1 MASYLELFYNYHI
14 VAIFKVKKKNLHRL
28 LESEHFVE
36 VGVVCTNFMEK
47 TFSLE
52 CFELYNIS
60 VEPWG
65 KAKA

>member
-1 MASYLELFYNYHI
+1 M
-14 VAIFKVKKKNLHRL
+14 
-28 LESEHFVE
+28 E

-52 CFELYNIS
+52 CFEVYNIS